1 MRISQ
6 RHIKEIFK
14 ARYVS
19 FDLRKISVIGQTI
32 TNGQTKKTDRIFF
45 LYLPKNVYTITI
57 LIITILIMFT
67 LYLLCLLCYTLL
79 YLLCL
84 LCYTSLYLL

>member
-19 FDLRKISVIGQTI
+19 FDLRKISALTI
-32 TNGQTKKTDRIFF
+32 TSDHKSDGLLIFYNF
-45 LYLPKNVYTITI
+45 YFI
-57 LIITILIMFT
+57 
-67 LYLLCLLCYTLL
+67 
-79 YLLCL
+79 
-84 LCYTSLYLL
+84 